1 MRLADFIRSNR
12 EAILAEWEAFART
25 CTPASTTMDITALR
39 DHAGAMLKVIADD
52 LDTPQDGRAQALK
65 SWGRAPHESEAE
77 PTAAA
82 EHGVGRSSSGFA
94 VEQMV
99 AEYRALR
106 ASVIRLWTA
115 SRGRLEQDDILDLT
129 RFNEAIDQSL
139 AESVVAFNENVEQS
153 KEIFIGMLGHD
164 LRTPLGA
171 ILTSAQFLH
180 DVAGTEHRHVAAR
193 IVDATRRTTRM
204 VGDLLDFTRSR
215 LGDGIPVVRQSADAG
230 DIVREVVAE
239 FVAWQPHVDI
249 RISVNGDVS
258 GEWDVARLNQALANV
273 IGNAIQHGSGSSP
286 VLVSVDGDDGEVNIA
301 VHNQGDTIGP
311 EQLDGLFNPLRTRAP
326 STRRTVPRGP
336 TDSLGLGL
344 YIAERIMGAHG
355 GATEVVSVPDDGT
368 TFTLRLP
375 RRAESQ
381 VLFEREA

>member
-1 MRLADFIRSNR
+1 M
-12 EAILAEWEAFART
+12 EWEAFART
-25 CTPASTTMDITALR
+25 CTPASTTMDVTALR
-39 DHAGAMLKVIADD
+39 DHAGAMLNVIADD
-52 LDTPQDGRAQALK
+52 LDTPQDGAAQVLK
-65 SWGRAPHESEAE
+65 SWGRAPLVPDAA
-77 PTAAA
+77 PTAAE
-82 EHGVGRSSSGFA
+82 EHGAGRSSSGFA

-115 SRGRLEQDDILDLT
+115 SRGRLEQDDIADLT
-129 RFNEAIDQSL
+129 RFNEAVDQSL

-180 DVAGTEHRHVAAR
+180 DVAGAEHRNVAAR
-193 IVDATRRTTRM
+193 IIDATRRTTRM

-230 DIVREVVAE
+230 AIVRDVVAE
-239 FVAWQPHVDI
+239 FTAWQPRVDI
-249 RISVNGDVS
+249 RVSVDGDVT
-258 GEWDVARLNQALANV
+258 GEWDVARLNQAIANI
-273 IGNAIQHGSGSSP
+273 IGNAVQHGTDGSP
-286 VLVSVDGDDGEVNIA
+286 VLVSLSGDNGEVSIA
-301 VHNQGDTIGP
+301 VHNQGDTISP
-311 EQLDGLFNPLRTRAP
+311 EQLDGLFNPLRMRAD
-326 STRRTVPRGP
+326 SSRRTVPRGP

-344 YIAERIMGAHG
+344 YIAERIVGAHG
-355 GATEVVSVPDDGT
+355 GAIEVVSVPDDGT

-375 RRAESQ
+375 RRAESP
-381 VLFEREA
+381 VLSEQEA